1 MSYKVQAPFTATWKS
16 EEALTEIDAFRQR
29 LDQIRAEVAAHEVEK
44 YVEGFAAKVKEL
56 SENLTTLFVIWNIVI
71 EWENFERNV
80 HGQKIQVGAI
90 VLEKLAIKIFRQ
102 TCHT

>member
-90 VLEKLAIKIFRQ
+90 VLEKLAIKIPNIAPLN
-102 TCHT
+102 